1 MQVDQVCA
9 PLRSGAHAAR
19 ENVSMDIKPLWT
31 CQHIRL
37 KGCREGAMIYTIN
50 DTYIGRALDKYGEIS
65 RDEVLF
71 LQQLTRPGMTVLEV
85 GANIGVFTVPLARFV
100 HPGGR
105 VIAFEP
111 QRIMYQMLCGNIALN
126 AIDNVVAHNCAA
138 GRSSGSVAVPSVD
151 YSKPGNFGAV
161 SLARSSQGDIVPLV
175 TIDSLALPSCHLI
188 KVDVEGMELDVLE
201 GASSTLRQFRPLL
214 YVENDQPEKS
224 PPLIAYLLALDYRLY
239 WLEPPLY
246 RSDNFFGDA
255 ENIFESA
262 VSADMVCV
270 PRSGP
275 LAITVKNCVEITSPD
290 AKRPGGYSRAPTS

>member
-1 MQVDQVCA
+1 
-9 PLRSGAHAAR
+9 
-19 ENVSMDIKPLWT
+19 
-31 CQHIRL
+31 
-37 KGCREGAMIYTIN
+37 
-50 DTYIGRALDKYGEIS
+50 
-65 RDEVLF
+65 
-71 LQQLTRPGMTVLEV
+71 
-85 GANIGVFTVPLARFV
+85 
-100 HPGGR
+100 
-105 VIAFEP
+105 
-111 QRIMYQMLCGNIALN
+111 MLCGNLALN
-126 AIDNVVAHNCAA
+126 AIDNVVAHNSAA

-151 YSKPGNFGAV
+151 YGKPGNFGAV
-161 SLARSSQGDIVPLV
+161 SLARSSQGEIVPLV

-224 PPLIAYLLALDYRLY
+224 PPLIAHLLALDYRLY

-270 PRSGP
+270 PRTGP